1 MSLSADPHLQ
11 IEETTVS
18 NITTAENHVIASSN
32 NSAGADY
39 EETYLFEERT
49 KTSNTLS
56 PEQAF
61 AHMVKAMLGTGLL
74 SLPLAFKHAG
84 LWLGLVLMVILCGIC
99 LYCMR
104 LVVYAAHYICRRNGR
119 DIIDYANVMRSAV
132 ESGPTWISVHGYFFK
147 QLLNIN
153 MFCAQL
159 GFCCVYFVFMA
170 DNIQSFFDMNTM
182 IHLPRSLWMVMLLI
196 PILSICSIRHLN
208 KLAPFALA
216 ANCLYL
222 CAVFILLYFFFSH
235 LKPSFNFPAIGQ
247 IENIPLY
254 FGTVLFAFEGVAVVL
269 PVENR
274 MSQPQL
280 FIKWNGVL
288 NCSCLVVM
296 VIFTMMGFYGY
307 LAVGDEV
314 SDTITLNVPHE
325 PMYESIKLIFAMC
338 VMVSYPIQFF
348 IPMERIEKWVTRK
361 ILVENQK
368 LYIYFAR
375 YGIVLLTCAVAE
387 LIPHLAL
394 FISFI
399 GAFSGSS
406 MALLFP
412 PFIDLLISHSRGKL
426 VLKVWIIDLTLL
438 FFALIGLVTGTY
450 TALIEIFKKIGQ
462 AV

>member
-1 MSLSADPHLQ
+1 MPSV
-11 IEETTVS
+11 T
-18 NITTAENHVIASSN
+18 ENGVVASSN
-32 NSAGADY
+32 DGTSVDY
-39 EETYLFEERT
+39 DEAYLFVERT
-49 KTSNTLS
+49 KNANSLS

-104 LVVYAAHYICRRNGR
+104 LVVYAAHYICQKNGR
-119 DIIDYANVMRSAV
+119 DVIDYANVMRSAV
-132 ESGPTWISVHGYFFK
+132 ESGPTWISIHGYFFK
-147 QLLNIN
+147 QLLNIS
-153 MFCAQL
+153 MFCTQL

-170 DNIQSFFDMNTM
+170 DNIQSFFDMNTV
-182 IHLPRSLWMVMLLI
+182 IHLPKSVWMVLLLI
-196 PILSICSIRHLN
+196 PILSICSIRRLN
-208 KLAPFALA
+208 KLAPFAFI

-222 CAVFILLYFFFSH
+222 SAVCILLYFFFTH
-235 LKPSFNFPAIGQ
+235 LKPSSDFPAVGEIK
-247 IENIPLY
+247 NIPLY

-269 PVENR
+269 PVESR
-274 MSQPQL
+274 MTQPKL

-296 VIFTMMGFYGY
+296 TIFAMMGFYGY

-314 SDTITLNVPHE
+314 ADAVTLNVPHE
-325 PMYESIKLIFAMC
+325 LMYQIIKLIFSMC
-338 VMVSYPIQFF
+338 VMVSYPLQFF

-361 ILVENQK
+361 IPVENQTM
-368 LYIYFAR
+368 YIYFAR

-399 GAFSGSS
+399 GAFSGSL

-412 PFIDLLISHSRGKL
+412 PFIDLLVSHSRGKL
-426 VLKVWIIDLTLL
+426 MLKVWIVDLTLL
-438 FFALIGLVTGTY
+438 LFGLLGLFTGTY
-450 TALIEIFKKIGQ
+450 TALGEIFEKIGQ
-462 AV
+462 SV

>member
-1 MSLSADPHLQ
+1 MG
-11 IEETTVS
+11 S
-18 NITTAENHVIASSN
+18 NVTAAEDDVIVSSN
-32 NSAGADY
+32 DGGGVDY
-39 EETYLFEERT
+39 EEAYLFAERT
-49 KTSNTLS
+49 RNNNSLS

-84 LWLGLVLMVILCGIC
+84 LWLGLVLMVILCAIC

-119 DIIDYANVMRSAV
+119 DVIDYANVMRSAV
-132 ESGPTWISVHGYFFK
+132 ESGPTWISIHGYFFK

-170 DNIQSFFDMNTM
+170 DNVQSFFDMNTI
-182 IHLPRSLWMVMLLI
+182 IHMPRSVWMVLLLI

-208 KLAPFALA
+208 KLAPFALL

-222 CAVFILLYFFFSH
+222 SAVFILLYFFFTH
-235 LKPSFNFPAIGQ
+235 LKPSSGFPAIGQ

-254 FGTVLFAFEGVAVVL
+254 FGTVLFAFEGVAVIL
-269 PVENR
+269 PVESR

-296 VIFTMMGFYGY
+296 IIFAMMGFYGY
-307 LAVGDEV
+307 LAVGNEV
-314 SDTITLNVPHE
+314 SDTITLDVPHE
-325 PMYESIKLIFAMC
+325 PLYQSIKLIFSIC
-338 VMVSYPIQFF
+338 VMVSYPLQFF
-348 IPMERIEKWVTRK
+348 IPMERVEKWMTRK
-361 ILVENQK
+361 IPVENQTA
-368 LYIYFAR
+368 YIYFAR
-375 YGIVLLTCAVAE
+375 YGIVLLTCAIAE

-394 FISFI
+394 FISFV

-412 PFIDLLISHSRGKL
+412 PFIDLLVSHSRGKL
-426 VLKVWIIDLTLL
+426 VLKVWLIDLTLL
-438 FFALIGLVTGTY
+438 LFALIGLVAGTY
-450 TALIEIFKKIGQ
+450 TALIEIFRKIGQ
-462 AV
+462 PV

>member
-1 MSLSADPHLQ
+1 MPSV
-11 IEETTVS
+11 T
-18 NITTAENHVIASSN
+18 ENGVVASSN
-32 NSAGADY
+32 DGASVDY
-39 EETYLFEERT
+39 DEAYLFVERT
-49 KTSNTLS
+49 KNANSLS

-104 LVVYAAHYICRRNGR
+104 LVVYAAHYICQ
-119 DIIDYANVMRSAV
+119 
-132 ESGPTWISVHGYFFK
+132 K
-147 QLLNIN
+147 QLLNIS
-153 MFCAQL
+153 MFCTQL

-170 DNIQSFFDMNTM
+170 DNIQSFFDMNTV
-182 IHLPRSLWMVMLLI
+182 IHLPKSVWMVLLLI
-196 PILSICSIRHLN
+196 PILSICSIRRLN
-208 KLAPFALA
+208 KLAPFAFI

-222 CAVFILLYFFFSH
+222 SAVCILLYFFFTH
-235 LKPSFNFPAIGQ
+235 LKPSSDFPAVGEIK
-247 IENIPLY
+247 NIPLY

-269 PVENR
+269 PVESR
-274 MSQPQL
+274 MTQPKL

-296 VIFTMMGFYGY
+296 TIFAMMGFYGY

-314 SDTITLNVPHE
+314 ADAVTLNVPHE
-325 PMYESIKLIFAMC
+325 LMYQIIKLIFSMC
-338 VMVSYPIQFF
+338 VMVSYPLQFF

-361 ILVENQK
+361 IPVENQTI
-368 LYIYFAR
+368 YIYFAR

-399 GAFSGSS
+399 GAFSGSL

-412 PFIDLLISHSRGKL
+412 PFIDLLVSHSRGKL
-426 VLKVWIIDLTLL
+426 MLKVWIVDLTLL
-438 FFALIGLVTGTY
+438 LFGLLGLFTGTY
-450 TALIEIFKKIGQ
+450 TALGEIFEKIGQ
-462 AV
+462 SV

>member
-1 MSLSADPHLQ
+1 M
-11 IEETTVS
+11 VS
-18 NITTAENHVIASSN
+18 NVAAAGNDVIASSN
-32 NSAGADY
+32 DSTG
-39 EETYLFEERT
+39 ETYLFAERT
-49 KTSNTLS
+49 RNTNTLS
-56 PEQAF
+56 SEQAF

-84 LWLGLVLMVILCGIC
+84 LWLGLVLMVVLCGIC

-104 LVVYAAHYICRRNGR
+104 LVVYAAHYIFSFYRNGR
-119 DIIDYANVMRSAV
+119 DVIDYANVMRSAV
-132 ESGPTWISVHGYFFK
+132 ESGPTWISIHGYFFK

-182 IHLPRSLWMVMLLI
+182 IHLPRSVWMGFLLV

-222 CAVFILLYFFFSH
+222 CAVFILLYFFFTH
-235 LKPSFNFPAIGQ
+235 LKPSSDFPAVGQ

-274 MSQPQL
+274 MCQPKL

-296 VIFTMMGFYGY
+296 VIFMMMGFYGY

-314 SDTITLNVPHE
+314 EDAITLNLPHE
-325 PMYESIKLIFAMC
+325 PIYQSIKLIFSMC
-338 VMVSYPIQFF
+338 VMVSYPLQFF
-348 IPMERIEKWVTRK
+348 IPMERVEKWVTRK
-361 ILVENQK
+361 IPVENQTV
-368 LYIYFAR
+368 YIYFAR
-375 YGIVLLTCAVAE
+375 YGIVLLTCAIAE

-426 VLKVWIIDLTLL
+426 VRKVWIIDLTLIL
-438 FFALIGLVTGTY
+438 FALVGLVTGTY
-450 TALIEIFKKIGQ
+450 TALVEIFKKI
-462 AV
+462 AEPV